1 MKFSIVRSKFI
12 EALKPVQSI
21 VAGKGSLPILQNV
34 MIEARGGE
42 LKLTTTDLDISIVS
56 TVECEVSVEGA
67 STLPVKLLFNLIGKA
82 PEGIVEVDIDG
93 GEKAVIRAGSA
104 S

>member
-82 PEGIVEVDIDG
+82 PEGIVEVD
-93 GEKAVIRAGSA
+93 SMT
-104 S
+104 